1 MMKYAIKI
9 QVKQDFRLNPKDI
22 SPCVF
27 LETRNFELSKNT
39 RAYPE

>member
-1 MMKYAIKI
+1 MKYAIKI

-22 SPCVF
+22 SF
-27 LETRNFELSKNT
+27 WGNHLITHFELSKNT

>member
-22 SPCVF
+22 SF
-27 LETRNFELSKNT
+27 LGKSTN
-39 RAYPE
+39 YPF